1 MSEFSPTAFTDIL
14 GSVKNSLDDFFRI
27 PLKEEAE
34 EIIETMTE
42 LNKTEETRVAVSDE
56 QAKLL
61 KILENDSDY
70 VNDHHIEIVGGGY
83 KAIPL
88 LEQFRN
94 ESENSEQIEKYKKYV
109 QNLKGFDELDD
120 LFLEKLN
127 TKFCEYK
134 SSSDYISRTVKRLLS
149 EFNKKNSDKDVY
161 KYDLNEPTRVLILKH
176 FIRQFDWFNG
186 LRVFD
191 VKDIKAVVKEKYNDN
206 YELIDDGIFSYCFN
220 QTPSWHRRKVTEGF
234 LNTFAKIQGIIRHK
248 APFIHMTPS
257 VLELIKKI
265 IVEDKLTEGSA
276 LKEANVLAD
285 CFKEFHYNVEADW
298 FKEPAEIGVTAD
310 LCDVLCRVVKPE
322 FLTAKAKKGTA
333 KTLADCFKNSR
344 IPARTDCFKAFDEI
358 EMTPTLCNDF
368 YKILRKETNEDDLR
382 SEAAKDGTATT
393 LAECFAA
400 YDPDMQITSINSI
413 IMYFYRKIYAELDD
427 LVKNCT
433 VKKSTFND
441 STKKGGDL
449 YEKNRTVLNF
459 HNYSLMQIVDD
470 LANAK
475 FSNKGKTREYLYV
488 FAIAFDMT
496 SSGYTEYSYAAAS
509 GTHELKNKEDPRKI
523 TDIQKNLFYDYYAD
537 NIVNNISKIS
547 GMDSKSSKGSI
558 IDGYGINRKNFA
570 EVAFLWSLNQ
580 NGTPL
585 EKLKMAYDVIS
596 HCKSK
601 GSEKGK
607 IEAEAEKKKEPA
619 LTQKYA
625 DVLDGFISLSQ
636 SGIKE
641 LLTENYS
648 CKSNQA
654 NVNIL
659 NEARKAKKICENIIE
674 QNIKKHNESIISLL
688 FDENVLNGQLAS
700 IRFTFEPHLFPWIK
714 QDSLIERNEML
725 DFYKEQYYLNQNRCN
740 DCPKKNGGNYPD
752 CSAYDSTCRQN
763 YLKFIEKKDER
774 EEEDYEEKI
783 FNWLAGTDVNL
794 QNTFNRSFYSLS
806 HICGESNKELKAFL
820 ERVEERIAKTWK
832 IIKKEGGVKPSRA
845 TLLSLCYIDY
855 ILLNWHQ
862 RILGNY
868 VMVHNFADFYEDFC
882 NGKIFIYNEN
892 SDLDKSGE
900 LKEVRFEGAD
910 TLLKEAGYQ
919 TVSSKNVFDVCLIF
933 MAYRDNY
940 KQFFEYPGDK
950 VIKNYKKAMQK
961 IKSRKGD

>member
-1 MSEFSPTAFTDIL
+1 MSEFSSTAFTDIL
-14 GSVKNSLDDFFRI
+14 GNVKNSLDSFFRI

-34 EIIETMTE
+34 EIIDNMTN
-42 LNKTEETRVAVSDE
+42 LNKNDSTRSAIADE
-56 QAKLL
+56 QVKLL
-61 KILENDSDY
+61 KILENDSTY
-70 VNDHHIEIVGGGY
+70 INDHHTEIAGGY
-83 KAIPL
+83 LTAVPL
-88 LEQFRN
+88 LEDFKN
-94 ESENSEQIEKYKKYV
+94 KDKNSEQITVYKKYV
-109 QNLKGFDELDD
+109 ENLKGTDELDD

-127 TKFCEYK
+127 AKFCEYK

-149 EFNKKNSDKDVY
+149 EFNKKNDDKNVY

-176 FIRQFDWFNG
+176 FIRQFDWFKGVN
-186 LRVFD
+186 LFD
-191 VKDIKAVVKEKYNDN
+191 VKDIKAVVKEKYEDN
-206 YELIDDGIFSYCFN
+206 YALIDDGIFSYCLG

-234 LNTFAKIQGIIRHK
+234 LNTFDKIQGIIKHK

-257 VLELIKKI
+257 ALELMKKI
-265 IVEDKLTEGSA
+265 IVEDKLAEKSV
-276 LKEANVLAD
+276 LEAAKVLSD
-285 CFKEFHYNVEADW
+285 CFKEFHYDINADW
-298 FKEPAEIGVTAD
+298 FKGPVEIGVTAD
-310 LCDVLCRVVKPE
+310 LCNVLCRVVKPE
-322 FLTAKAKKGTA
+322 FLTLKAKKGTA
-333 KTLADCFKNSR
+333 ETLAECFKNGR
-344 IPARTDCFKAFDEI
+344 IPVKTDCFKAFDKI
-358 EMTPTLCNDF
+358 EMTPELCADF

-382 SEAAKDGTATT
+382 SEAAKNGTAAT

-400 YDPDMQITSINSI
+400 YNPDMQITSINSI

-449 YEKNRTVLNF
+449 YDKNRTVLNF
-459 HNYSLMQIVDD
+459 HDYSLLQVVDD

-496 SSGYTEYSYAAAS
+496 SSGYTEYSYHTDS
-509 GTHELKNKEDPRKI
+509 DTHNLNDKEDPRKI

-547 GMDSKSSKGSI
+547 GLDSKSSAGSM

-580 NGTPL
+580 KGTPH

-607 IEAEAEKKKEPA
+607 IEAEAEKKKELA
-619 LTQKYA
+619 STQKYA

-636 SGIKE
+636 SGIEE

-659 NEARKAKKICENIIE
+659 NEARNAKKICENIIE
-674 QNIKKHNESIISLL
+674 QNIKKHNESIMSLL
-688 FDENVLNGQLAS
+688 FDKDVLDLQLDS
-700 IRFTFEPHLFPWIK
+700 IKFTLSPPYISTL
-714 QDSLIERNEML
+714 ERNEMF

-740 DCPKKNGGNYPD
+740 NCPRKDGGNYPD
-752 CSAYDSTCRQN
+752 CSAYNNTCKQN
-763 YLKFIEKKDER
+763 YLKFIKKKDER
-774 EEEDYEEKI
+774 EVEDFEEDVL
-783 FNWLAGTDVNL
+783 NWLAGTGVNL
-794 QNTFNRSFYSLS
+794 QNSFTHSFYSLS
-806 HICGESNKELKAFL
+806 DKCGDANKELKAL
-820 ERVEERIAKTWK
+820 LIRVEKRIAETWK
-832 IIKKEGGVKPSRA
+832 IIKKEEGVKPSRA
-845 TLLSLCYIDY
+845 TLLSLCYIEY
-855 ILLNWHQ
+855 VLLNWHQ

-868 VMVHNFADFYEDFC
+868 AMVHNFSDFYEDFC
-882 NGKIFIYNEN
+882 NGKIFIYNEK
-892 SDLDKSGE
+892 SDLDEIGE

-910 TLLKEAGYQ
+910 VLLKEAGYQ
-919 TVSSKNVFDVCLIF
+919 TVNSKNVFDVCLIF

-950 VIKNYKKAMQK
+950 VIENYKNAIRK
-961 IKSRKGD
+961 IKSKKGD